1 MKIVKIKFKITKV
14 NKSLKE
20 IHRHKKNN
28 NKKTVL
34 RLLNLTIKIKIDLL
48 QNKKLSRCNKWPY

>member
-14 NKSLKE
+14 NKGLKE
-20 IHRHKKNN
+20 IHRYRKNN
-28 NKKTVL
+28 NKKTAL